1 MWSLLGSITGAGAM
15 NTSAYKDPESGSPAA
30 GEGLWCRA
38 RRVRMCTCERAGE
51 SFENVDEMVH
61 QRSGVGR
68 DGSVVTM

>member
-1 MWSLLGSITGAGAM
+1 
-15 NTSAYKDPESGSPAA
+15 
-30 GEGLWCRA
+30 
-38 RRVRMCTCERAGE
+38 MCTCERAGE